1 MPVVSHI
8 KTKIVPSILIAMAKT
23 TRQIIALLAVIA
35 IVAVSQV
42 ITFFYFVGI
51 TQVIND
57 H

>member
-1 MPVVSHI
+1 MPVVSRI
-8 KTKIVPSILIAMAKT
+8 KTKIVPSFLIAMAKT